1 MKKQSLFG
9 RWMQKNYVLFL
20 FAMLVSLVIWI
31 YMSFNSSDVNTTF
44 TINDVPVQ
52 TELSDESTRT
62 I

>member
-20 FAMLVSLVIWI
+20 FAVLVSLVIWI

-52 TELSDESTRT
+52 T
-62 I
+62 